1 MGTPTPQGQV
11 EETTARRVGGAGL
24 VPNRIKRRTAA
35 WRTKLKEKVSVDDNH
50 HMLPALVDLEPPK
63 AKVVLRPGLERQ
75 WTAADSEVAGCL
87 GGWSGPAVMGLC

>member
-24 VPNRIKRRTAA
+24 VPNRIKRRAAA
-35 WRTKLKEKVSVDDNH
+35 WRTKLKVKVSVDDNH

-63 AKVVLRPGLERQ
+63 AKVVLRPGPGKTVDRRE
-75 WTAADSEVAGCL
+75 
-87 GGWSGPAVMGLC
+87 